1 MIIAAP
7 KTGIIKANILITRN
21 KAMDRNGT
29 NIFLYFKPGIPKVLL
44 VINKFVKE
52 IVVLT
57 PEKIIATILKSCAPK
72 PV

>member
-44 VINKFVKE
+44 VINKFVKAFKQNFPNALCQWE
-52 IVVLT
+52 DMRLLW
-57 PEKIIATILKSCAPK
+57 PF
-72 PV
+72 